1 MHNSQYTLHSKTPDM
16 VLQSVFKRY
25 DTDGNGDLD
34 IQEFSRA
41 LSDLGVIDEHEQ
53 KAIFVLADADN
64 GGTVGTAEFIKLV
77 KSHEFDSIL
86 SSHEELEFIY
96 QTYKRFQEFDADG
109 NGESLVINTCCQYH
123 KSI

>member
-1 MHNSQYTLHSKTPDM
+1 M
-16 VLQSVFKRY
+16 VLQSVFKKY

-34 IQEFSRA
+34 LQEFSRA
-41 LSDLGVIDEHEQ
+41 LSDLGVIDETEQ

-86 SSHEELEFIY
+86 SSHEELQFIY

-109 NGESLVINTCCQYH
+109 NGESLVN
-123 KSI
+123 